1 MYDSCLLLQIREYE
15 QVIIEDR
22 IEKEK
27 TRKKIQQDDL
37 ELKSIIKAGNCN
49 RDLGAFLILRLA
61 NHGGRQT
68 KHLIIKHGAGNLW
81 AFVIIRNLPT
91 HSPS

>member
-1 MYDSCLLLQIREYE
+1 MSNLQIREYE

-37 ELKSIIKAGNCN
+37 ELKSIIKVENCN
-49 RDLGAFLILRLA
+49 
-61 NHGGRQT
+61 
-68 KHLIIKHGAGNLW
+68 
-81 AFVIIRNLPT
+81 
-91 HSPS
+91 